1 LGNDLW
7 AVQFERDRH
16 FYARNKMNALRKSLL
31 RLGGV
36 LHKTKHDRDFAEE
49 IKSHLQLHV
58 DDNLRAGMS
67 PAEARRQAVL
77 KLGGIESSKES
88 MRDVRGLPFFET
100 FFQDLRF
107 AFRMLRKN
115 PGFTAV
121 AVLTLALGI
130 GASTSVF
137 SLVNAVLLKPLPYP
151 HSEHIVFPWRQSPQ
165 GLNLGY
171 NEIPWGRPEFLFV
184 AQESKT
190 FESLSA
196 FQSDSFN
203 LTGAGDPVRLDGLRA
218 SAGFFPALGVSPF
231 LGRAFSAHEDQPGH
245 QHTVVLG
252 YQLWRDRFGADP
264 AILGRTLELNGE
276 GYIVI
281 GVMPP
286 GFVFPRA
293 EEMPGGFTF
302 AREAQLWIPLALSHA
317 PRVPAED
324 DLLAAVG
331 RLKPGIS
338 MAQGQA
344 EMDLLTQRLEAQN
357 PRGKGWFNSRLR
369 PLSRQVAGDTRRPLL
384 LILCA
389 VGVVLLIAC
398 SNVASL
404 LLTRSLGRKREFTL
418 RAALGANNHRLI
430 RQLLTE
436 SHLLATFSGFLGIL
450 FANTAI
456 HFIKVLG
463 PSNIPR
469 LNETN
474 LDLRVLA
481 FALGVSFFAG
491 ILFGLAPAIAASR
504 KNLIESLK
512 ESGQRSGESQAS
524 ARFRNVLL
532 VAEVALA
539 FVLVIAAGL
548 LTQSFFHLL
557 NVDPGFAPDRV
568 LTFELSLPGSK
579 YPDQPH
585 TTALYE
591 SILQKLRSTPGID
604 SAGIIETLPMGG
616 ATESTGIRIPGH
628 IPADKNET
636 PYSNYTIASPGYFST
651 VATPIL
657 RGRDFL
663 ESDTADSLPVTIIN
677 SAMAKKFWPGGDP
690 IGKQVG
696 PGSPL
701 YPAATIIGIVADT
714 KHLSLRE
721 EPTPEMFV
729 LYNQK
734 VWPSLLTMDVVLR
747 TKVDPASA
755 SSGAREAVRSVDP
768 DLPLA
773 KIATLET
780 LVDDSVTQQRFAMLV
795 LAAFGILALVLASIG
810 MYGVIS
816 YSTMQRT
823 QEIGI
828 RIALGAQRRT
838 ILAMVLNHGGRLAAT
853 GIAIGLLAAL
863 AMTHVMT
870 SFLYGVQPADPL
882 TFAAVALLLSAVAL
896 LACYIPARR
905 AMRVDPTV
913 ALRYE

>member
-1 LGNDLW
+1 MNP
-7 AVQFERDRH
+7 
-16 FYARNKMNALRKSLL
+16 ARSWLSRFGGFFNKS
-31 RLGGV
+31 
-36 LHKTKHDRDFAEE
+36 THDRELADE
-49 IKSHLQLHV
+49 IEAHFQLHM

-67 PAEARRQAVL
+67 AAEARRQALL
-77 KLGGIESSKES
+77 KFGGVESAKEAY
-88 MRDVRGLPFFET
+88 RDRAGLPFLET
-100 FFQDLRF
+100 LFHDVRF

-115 PGFTAV
+115 PAFTAV
-121 AVLTLALGI
+121 AILTLALGV
-130 GASTSVF
+130 GASTAVF

-151 HSEHIVFPWRQSPQ
+151 HSEQIVFPWRQSPQ

-171 NEIPWGRPEFLFV
+171 NEIPWGRTEFLIL
-184 AQESKT
+184 AQESKA
-190 FESLSA
+190 FESLGA

-203 LTGAGDPVRLDGLRA
+203 LTGSGDPVRLDGLRA
-218 SAGFFPALGVSPF
+218 SAGFFPSLGVSPL
-231 LGRAFSAHEDQPGH
+231 LGRTYTADEDQPGH
-245 QHTVVLG
+245 AHSVVLG
-252 YQLWRDRFGADP
+252 YQLWRDRFGADST
-264 AILGRTLELNGE
+264 ILGRTLELNGE
-276 GYIVI
+276 GYTII

-293 EEMPGGFTF
+293 AEMPGGFTF

-317 PRVPAED
+317 PRIPAED
-324 DLLAAVG
+324 DLLAIVG
-331 RLKPGIS
+331 RLKPGVSI
-338 MAQGQA
+338 AQGQA
-344 EMDLLTQRLEAQN
+344 EMDLFTHRFEAQG
-357 PRGKGWFNSRLR
+357 PGAKGWFNQRVT
-369 PLSRQVAGDTRRPLL
+369 PLNRQIAGDTRHPLL

-436 SHLLATFSGFLGIL
+436 SLLLATFSGFLGIL
-450 FANTAI
+450 LAGAI
-456 HFIKVLG
+456 VHFIKIVG

-469 LNETN
+469 LGETN
-474 LDLRVLA
+474 LDLRVLF
-481 FALGVSFFAG
+481 FALAVSFFAG
-491 ILFGLAPAIAASR
+491 ILFGLAPAIAAGR
-504 KNLIESLK
+504 KNLSESLK
-512 ESGQRSGESQAS
+512 ESGQRSGESRAN
-524 ARFRNVLL
+524 AGLRNALL
-532 VAEVALA
+532 VSEVALA

-557 NVDPGFAPDRV
+557 RVDPGFAPERV
-568 LTFELSLPGSK
+568 LTFELSLPATK

-585 TTALYE
+585 TTALYQNA
-591 SILQKLRSTPGID
+591 LQKLRSMPGIE

-636 PYSNYTIASPGYFST
+636 PYANYTIASPGYFST
-651 VATPIL
+651 VGTPLL

-663 ESDTADSLPVTIIN
+663 DSDTADSLPVTIIN
-677 SAMAKKFWPGGDP
+677 SAMAKKFWPGSDP

-714 KHLSLRE
+714 KRLSLRE
-721 EPTPEMFV
+721 EPAPEMFV

-747 TKVDPASA
+747 TKADPASA
-755 SSGAREAVRSVDP
+755 STAARDAIHSVDP

-773 KIATLET
+773 KIAALET
-780 LVDDSVTQQRFAMLV
+780 LVDDSVIQQRFAMLV
-795 LAAFGILALVLASIG
+795 LGAFGALALLLASIG

-828 RIALGAQRRT
+828 RMALGAQRHT
-838 ILAMVLNHGGRLAAT
+838 ILAMVLNHGGRLAGL
-853 GIAIGLLAAL
+853 GIAIGIVAAI
-863 AMTHVMT
+863 AMARLMS
-870 SFLYGVQPADPL
+870 SFLYGVQPADPA
-882 TFAAVALLLSAVAL
+882 TFAAVALLLCVVAL
-896 LACYIPARR
+896 LACYVPARR
-905 AMRVDPTV
+905 AMRVDPIV

>member
-1 LGNDLW
+1 
-7 AVQFERDRH
+7 
-16 FYARNKMNALRKSLL
+16 MNAAQKWFLRFGSLFNKA
-31 RLGGV
+31 R
-36 LHKTKHDRDFAEE
+36 HDRELAEE
-49 IKSHLQLHV
+49 IESHLQLHI

-67 PAEARRQAVL
+67 ATQARREALL
-77 KLGGIESSKES
+77 KFGGIESSKEAY
-88 MRDVRGLPFFET
+88 RDRAGLPFLET
-100 FFQDLRF
+100 LFHDLRF

-115 PGFTAV
+115 RGFAALV
-121 AVLTLALGI
+121 VLTLALGI
-130 GASTSVF
+130 GASTAVF

-151 HSEHIVFPWRQSPQ
+151 HAERIVFPWRQSPQ

-184 AQESKT
+184 AQESKA
-190 FESLSA
+190 FESLGA

-203 LTGAGDPVRLDGLRA
+203 LTGSGDPVRLDGLRV
-218 SAGFFPALGVSPF
+218 SAGFFPALGVSPL
-231 LGRAFSAHEDQPGH
+231 LGRTFTADEDQPGH
-245 QHTVVLG
+245 QHSVVLG
-252 YQLWRDRFGADP
+252 YQLWRDRFGTDS
-264 AILGRTLELNGE
+264 AIVGRTLELNGE
-276 GYIVI
+276 GYII
-281 GVMPP
+281 TGVMPQ

-302 AREAQLWIPLALSHA
+302 AREEQLWIPLALSRG
-317 PRVPAED
+317 PRIPAED
-324 DLLAAVG
+324 DLLAVVG
-331 RLKPGIS
+331 RLKPGLSI
-338 MAQGQA
+338 AQSQA
-344 EMDLLTQRLEAQN
+344 EMDLLTERLEAQI
-357 PRGKGWFNSRLR
+357 PGGKGWFHSRVTAID
-369 PLSRQVAGDTRRPLL
+369 RQVAGDTPRPLL
-384 LILCA
+384 LLLCA

-404 LLTRSLGRKREFTL
+404 LLTRFLGRKREFTL
-418 RAALGANNHRLI
+418 RAALGANNQRLI

-436 SHLLATFSGFLGIL
+436 SLLLAAFSGSLGIL
-450 FANTAI
+450 LAKVAI
-456 HFIKVLG
+456 HFMKVFG

-469 LNETN
+469 LSETN

-491 ILFGLAPAIAASR
+491 ILFSLAPAIAASR

-512 ESGQRSGESQAS
+512 EGGQRSGESQANTKL
-524 ARFRNVLL
+524 RNALL
-532 VAEVALA
+532 VSEVALA
-539 FVLVIAAGL
+539 FVLIIAAGL

-557 NVDPGFAPDRV
+557 KVDPGFAPEHV

-579 YPDQPH
+579 YPDQAH
-585 TTALYE
+585 TTALYQNV
-591 SILQKLRSTPGID
+591 LRKLRSTPGVE

-636 PYSNYTIASPGYFST
+636 PYSNYTIASPGYFAS
-651 VATPIL
+651 VGTPVL

-677 SAMAKKFWPGGDP
+677 SAMAKKFWPSSDP
-690 IGKQVG
+690 LNQQVG

-714 KHLSLRE
+714 KRLSLRE
-721 EPTPEMFV
+721 QSTPEMFV

-734 VWPSLLTMDVVLR
+734 VWPSLLAMNVVLR
-747 TKVDPASA
+747 TKTDPGSA
-755 SSGAREAVRSVDP
+755 STGAREAIHSVDL

-780 LVDDSVTQQRFAMLV
+780 LVDDSVTQQRFTMLV
-795 LAAFGILALVLASIG
+795 LGAFGTLALLLASVG

-823 QEIGI
+823 GEIGI
-828 RIALGAQRRT
+828 RMALGAQRRNV
-838 ILAMVLNHGGRLAAT
+838 LAMVLSQGGRLAGF
-853 GIAIGLLAAL
+853 GIGIGLLAAL
-863 AMTHVMT
+863 AMARLMA
-870 SFLYGVQPADPL
+870 SFLYGVGPADPA
-882 TFAAVALLLSAVAL
+882 TFAAVALLLGAVAL
-896 LACYIPARR
+896 LACYLPARR

-913 ALRYE
+913 ALRHE